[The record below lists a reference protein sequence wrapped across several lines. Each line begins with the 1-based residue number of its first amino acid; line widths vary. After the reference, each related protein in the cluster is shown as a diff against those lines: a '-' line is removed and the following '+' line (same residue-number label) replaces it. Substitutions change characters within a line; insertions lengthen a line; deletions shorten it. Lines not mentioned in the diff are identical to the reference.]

1 MSSGGKPAM
10 IRCRPARK
18 RTLATGYYGSEPEH
32 RGQSVSSPPRSGQS
46 TDLHAQA
53 GAWPVRTL
61 FSWWRCN
68 YHSREL
74 RLPCWAML
82 RELLP
87 DAIQLWPD
95 GSGRYLW
102 AMFDADIAPLLDA
115 E

>member
-53 GAWPVRTL
+53 GA
-61 FSWWRCN
+61 
-68 YHSREL
+68 
-74 RLPCWAML
+74 
-82 RELLP
+82 
-87 DAIQLWPD
+87 
-95 GSGRYLW
+95 
-102 AMFDADIAPLLDA
+102 
-115 E
+115 